1 MFLFKL
7 KMFPRRVFF
16 LHFDMSGNQIS
27 EQRWVISRA
36 WTLFGIRLL
45 WKAKDAY
52 LASTPCM
59 ETKKVLY
66 AWVSYNYIFPNDL
79 FHSKADAQEYIQA
92 MEAQPHKCVL
102 SNIYKII
109 CMRIDKHF
117 QRLLDDM

>member
-1 MFLFKL
+1 MSPFKL

-16 LHFDMSGNQIS
+16 LHFDMSGNQMS

-102 SNIYKII
+102 SNIYEII
-109 CMRIDKHF
+109 YMHIDDDIIRILKG
-117 QRLLDDM
+117 M